1 MSIQLYEQDLTKHRR
16 GYMCKSTDVANL
28 PHNADIELPEEKMY
42 TGCYAYCVDNGD
54 TYMFDAE
61 SDTWI
66 QQ

>member
-1 MSIQLYEQDLTKHRR
+1 MSISLYEQDLTGHRR

-28 PHNADIELPEEKMY
+28 PKNADIELPKDKMY

-54 TYMFDAE
+54 TYMIDSE

-66 QQ
+66 KQ